1 MASLEERVSYL
12 EGAYQHLATKEDVA
26 EVKASIARVETSVAR
41 LETSI
46 IKWMVGLMV
55 SSIATACTLT
65 LVIDRVIG

>member
-12 EGAYQHLATKEDVA
+12 EGAHQRLATREDVS

-46 IKWMVGLMV
+46 IKWMIGLMA
-55 SSIATACTLT
+55 SSIAIACTLA
-65 LVIDRVIG
+65 LVIDRLID